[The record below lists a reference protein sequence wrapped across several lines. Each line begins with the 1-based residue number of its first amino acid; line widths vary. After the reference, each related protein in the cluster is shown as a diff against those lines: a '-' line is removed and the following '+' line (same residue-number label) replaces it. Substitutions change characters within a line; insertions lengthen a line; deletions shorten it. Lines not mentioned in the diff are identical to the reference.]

1 MKSLHI
7 SNSIKYTKVFQFATV
22 VCNNNKKE
30 INKSI
35 NKTKLYLQENKN
47 KLKK

>member
-1 MKSLHI
+1 MKALH
-7 SNSIKYTKVFQFATV
+7 
-22 VCNNNKKE
+22 NKKE
-30 INKSI
+30 INISI

>member
-1 MKSLHI
+1 M
-7 SNSIKYTKVFQFATV
+7 
-22 VCNNNKKE
+22 CNNNKKE
-30 INKSI
+30 INISI